1 MTKMDIYVL
10 RDKETDGTGRQK
22 YVFGW
27 DGEDLFIQSED
38 AGMSR
43 EEALMLCAYD
53 GERCC
58 IAENKLL
65 IRESFARREKPEREQ
80 VFDAIRMVATKYRDV
95 PHASTNRE
103 DASGV

>member
-1 MTKMDIYVL
+1 MANYVL
-10 RDKETDGTGRQK
+10 RNKETDGNSRTK

-43 EEALMLCAYD
+43 KEALMLCAYD
-53 GERCC
+53 GESCC
-58 IAENKLL
+58 ISENKLL

-80 VFDAIRMVATKYRDV
+80 VFDAIRMVATKYRDD
-95 PHASTNRE
+95 PHILTNRE
-103 DASGV
+103 DASGA